1 MHQAV
6 LPQAAVVECASGHMP
21 VLGAEFWAGA
31 VGMGDGQ
38 YGCAQLF
45 KYPARLAAAAG
56 CEAREHLHLLGC
68 GLCSNLL
75 NILKC
80 GSLGGLFLASF
91 CP

>member
-1 MHQAV
+1 MHQAP
-6 LPQAAVVECASGHMP
+6 LPQAAVVQCASGHVP
-21 VLGAEFWAGA
+21 VLGTEFWAGA

-38 YGCAQLF
+38 HGCAQLF
-45 KYPARLAAAAG
+45 KYLARLAAAAG
-56 CEAREHLHLLGC
+56 CEVGECLRLLGY
-68 GLCSNLL
+68 GLCGNLL